1 MINFDSRSL
10 AEDHEETAGSRLKA
24 RFMSFLE
31 NFANRQMGG
40 QFVTACD
47 RSPEISYNN
56 LRGLINAEH
65 VNGGGRIIALKR

>member
-1 MINFDSRSL
+1 MP
-10 AEDHEETAGSRLKA
+10 
-24 RFMSFLE
+24 FLE

-40 QFVTACD
+40 QFVMVCD